1 MGGDGAVRTGAG
13 LVGVRAVIALAVLV
27 AACVASATYAED
39 AGEHEAR
46 PAAAYSEA
54 DAPSEE
60 SLPRAPAFEVED
72 QFRDRHAFTFPRAKP
87 TALILGDRKSG
98 RQGEK
103 WAQALYDR
111 YGGAIILEGM
121 GVGRGVAK
129 WERSIIRFILRKI
142 TPYPILLDWKGT
154 VGRVYA
160 FEPKKPNVV
169 VIDAQGRIRLK
180 HAGVVTADSKDKVFA
195 VLDELLAAGAPGQTT
210 DPSPAAPQ

>member
-1 MGGDGAVRTGAG
+1 M
-13 LVGVRAVIALAVLV
+13 LCLM

-54 DAPSEE
+54 DAPRSEE
-60 SLPRAPAFEVED
+60 SLPRAPGFEVED
-72 QFRDRHAFTFPRAKP
+72 QFRDRHAFTFPRAKA

-111 YGGAIILEGM
+111 YEGAIVLEGM
-121 GVGRGVAK
+121 GVGRGVPK
-129 WERSIIRFILRKI
+129 WERPIIRFILRKI

-154 VGRVYA
+154 VGRAYG
-160 FEPKKPNVV
+160 FERKKPNVV
-169 VIDAQGRIRLK
+169 VIDPQGRIRLK
-180 HAGVVTADSKDKVFA
+180 HAGVVTAESKDKVFA

-210 DPSPAAPQ
+210 DPSPAAPP